1 MTRIS
6 FYHVEVVKEESH
18 NYNISRDMSSPK
30 NVAIFLTNVLR
41 INKSPVENFGVL
53 ALDMTE
59 KEKVEKIQKL
69 CTDDIY
75 VHTCSKPVGNRFK
88 FIQKECKKAKRPCL
102 TKVHR
107 SEKYGL
113 VWTDAYVL
121 CTFRDDTFPTD
132 LLATEK
138 EKLNVDNVLKSVGND
153 KANASVEYKDVK
165 ARLACLSTKK
175 EKEADIIAIGDS
187 VFKTCLVD
195 KVFKFYGLD
204 KLDLHTKK

>member
-1 MTRIS
+1 MLAQEIL
-6 FYHVEVVKEESH
+6 K
-18 NYNISRDMSSPK
+18 
-30 NVAIFLTNVLR
+30 
-41 INKSPVENFGVL
+41 VL

-121 CTFRDDTFPTD
+121 CTFRDDTFPTE

-138 EKLNVDNVLKSVGND
+138 EKLDVDNVLKRVGND

-175 EKEADIIAIGDS
+175 EKEADIIEIGDS

-204 KLDLHTKK
+204 KLNLHTKNSCVAYGYTENGDAFLICPMRKEGEK

>member
-1 MTRIS
+1 MTNEKEILTRIENTCE
-6 FYHVEVVKEESH
+6 YIKR
-18 NYNISRDMSSPK
+18 YLNIS
-30 NVAIFLTNVLR
+30 LR
-41 INKSPVENFGVL
+41 IKKRSHGYV
-53 ALDMTE
+53 
-59 KEKVEKIQKL
+59 IQYM
-69 CTDDIY
+69 DDIY
-75 VHTCSKPVGNRFK
+75 MNTYSKPKVNRFK
-88 FIQKECKKAKRPCL
+88 FIKRECKKAKSPCL

-121 CTFRDDTFPTD
+121 CTFHDDAFPNE

-138 EKLNVDNVLKSVGND
+138 EKLDVDRALLKNVGND

-175 EKEADIIAIGDS
+175 EKEADIIEIGDS
-187 VFKTCLVD
+187 IFKTYLVD

-204 KLDLHTKK
+204 KLVMHTVIQKMVMHS

>member
-1 MTRIS
+1 M
-6 FYHVEVVKEESH
+6 
-18 NYNISRDMSSPK
+18 
-30 NVAIFLTNVLR
+30 
-41 INKSPVENFGVL
+41 INMLAQEILKVL
-53 ALDMTE
+53 ALDTMSE
-59 KEKVEKIQKL
+59 KERAEKIKQL

-88 FIQKECKKAKRPCL
+88 FIQKECKKAKRPCF

-113 VWTDAYVL
+113 VWTNAYVL
-121 CTFRDDTFPTD
+121 CTFRDATFPTE

-138 EKLNVDNVLKSVGND
+138 EKLDVDNALLKKFGND

-175 EKEADIIAIGDS
+175 EKEADIIEIGDS
-187 VFKTCLVD
+187 LFKTYLVN

-204 KLDLHTKK
+204 KLVMHTKENCVAYGYTENGDAFLICPVRKEVK

>member
-1 MTRIS
+1 MLAQEIL
-6 FYHVEVVKEESH
+6 K
-18 NYNISRDMSSPK
+18 
-30 NVAIFLTNVLR
+30 
-41 INKSPVENFGVL
+41 VL
-53 ALDMTE
+53 AFDTMSE
-59 KEKVEKIQKL
+59 KERAEKIKQL

-75 VHTCSKPVGNRFK
+75 MNTCSKPKVNRFK
-88 FIQKECKKAKRPCL
+88 FIKQECKKAKSPCL

-121 CTFRDDTFPTD
+121 CTFHDDAFPNE

-138 EKLNVDNVLKSVGND
+138 EKLDVDRALLKSVGND

-165 ARLACLSTKK
+165 ARLACLPTKK
-175 EKEADIIAIGDS
+175 EKEADIIEIGDS
-187 VFKTCLVD
+187 IFKTYLVD

-204 KLDLHTKK
+204 KLVMHTKETCVAYGYTENGDAFLICPMRKVDEK